1 MALSMRQEDVK
12 QVPWF
17 SLAEWHQVHKQ
28 IYSNDI
34 NEQTKGYEM
43 LLAWQARIPK
53 LPIGIDCTLSIMQV
67 CVRDREWTPKINN
80 GDLPITY
87 ENDLCLM
94 YSTTIMRILNHIS
107 NIGHTKQTSLFQIAK
122 QLNIP
127 EWIVN
132 LRHDTAHGYEVPSIG
147 VLRIAVNILLAWLHE
162 EYWAAEAK
170 RMEECL
176 ITEESMKEV
185 QKTEEVQDFDDLIE
199 LWTSVSL
206 YIHAGYHLVSKVPD
220 PQLKETLQDL
230 RSYAISLL
238 QKNSKNMEN
247 NKDNYIEA
255 ASDDIKNDKKYTL
268 ETARIVLLSEIS
280 RYLSKK
286 SIPDKKDIVCNT
298 LLNSEVFLPS
308 KNMLS
313 IFTQSESIEN
323 KLEKDVLPLDMLKF
337 WKDIIFLLCEK
348 DLMEVLIIKLLE
360 LIKNEEV
367 NKERKLLASLW
378 ISSISYS
385 FLKLDSAH
393 DISRVL
399 EYQLEKIQ
407 KNLPPKVFELKVKEE
422 TDRIYPHLKCVL
434 WFNLSDTVLPCLTDM
449 KFISKL
455 ILNVNEFSLKFIVP
469 ILELIHPKIDNESKQ
484 LLLNLMSVY
493 AMVPLDKNDTN
504 FPEYEQIFT
513 LNDLKDS
520 KCLLDINKE
529 QNKVVDK
536 IPRFLAGQEIR
547 NNWNFAVATY
557 NWAECPI
564 GLLPWQND
572 TLEFINPPNIIVQ
585 KYDVSVLES
594 EIVPGNID
602 RKNLKMQGQI
612 NWNNVLRQ
620 KKRLKRKQ
628 ERKNADIIMNKA
640 LETVKKRK

>member
-1 MALSMRQEDVK
+1 MASK
-12 QVPWF
+12 YF
-17 SLAEWHQVHKQ
+17 
-28 IYSNDI
+28 
-34 NEQTKGYEM
+34 
-43 LLAWQARIPK
+43 RIPK

-80 GDLPITY
+80 GELPITY

-132 LRHDTAHGYEVPSIG
+132 LRHDTAHGYELPSIG

-206 YIHAGYHLVSKVPD
+206 YIHVGYHLVSNVPD

-238 QKNSKNMEN
+238 QKSSGNIEN

-255 ASDDIKNDKKYTL
+255 ASGDIKNDKKYTL

-298 LLNSEVFLPS
+298 LLSSEVFLPS

-323 KLEKDVLPLDMLKF
+323 KLEKDVLPLEMLKF

-385 FLKLDSAH
+385 FLKLDCAH
-393 DISRVL
+393 EISRVL

-422 TDRIYPHLKCVL
+422 TDRTYPHLKCVL

-455 ILNVNEFSLKFIVP
+455 ILNINEFSLKFIVP
-469 ILELIHPKIDNESKQ
+469 ILELIHPKIDNGSKQ
-484 LLLNLMSVY
+484 LLLNLMSIY
-493 AMVPLDKNDTN
+493 ALDKNDIN

-520 KCLLDINKE
+520 ECLLDINKE
-529 QNKVVDK
+529 QNKMVDK

-572 TLEFINPPNIIVQ
+572 TLEFINPPNTVVQ

-602 RKNLKMQGQI
+602 RKNLKMEGQI

-628 ERKNADIIMNKA
+628 ERTNTDIIMNKA

>member
-17 SLAEWHQVHKQ
+17 SLTEWHQVHKQ

-80 GDLPITY
+80 GELPITY

-132 LRHDTAHGYEVPSIG
+132 LRHDTAHGYELPSIG

-206 YIHAGYHLVSKVPD
+206 YIHVGYHLVSNVPD

-238 QKNSKNMEN
+238 QKSSGNIEN

-255 ASDDIKNDKKYTL
+255 ASGDIKNDKKYTL

-298 LLNSEVFLPS
+298 LLSSEVFLPS

-323 KLEKDVLPLDMLKF
+323 KLEKDVLPLEMLKF

-385 FLKLDSAH
+385 FLKLDCAH
-393 DISRVL
+393 EISRVL

-422 TDRIYPHLKCVL
+422 TDRTYPHLKCVL

-455 ILNVNEFSLKFIVP
+455 ILNINEFSLKFIVP
-469 ILELIHPKIDNESKQ
+469 ILELIHPKIDNGSKQ
-484 LLLNLMSVY
+484 LLLNLMSIY
-493 AMVPLDKNDTN
+493 ALDKNDIN

-520 KCLLDINKE
+520 ECLLDINKE
-529 QNKVVDK
+529 QNKMVDK

-572 TLEFINPPNIIVQ
+572 TLEFINPPNTVVQ

-602 RKNLKMQGQI
+602 RKNLKMEGQI

-628 ERKNADIIMNKA
+628 ERTNTDIIMNKA